1 MLKLE
6 KKVEKNGQKKMPKI
20 SKKLMLVMVQCWL
33 TQGQEQN
40 KVTKIQ

>member
-1 MLKLE
+1 MANFFFAKVSKQLK
-6 KKVEKNGQKKMPKI
+6 
-20 SKKLMLVMVQCWL
+20 LVMVECWL